1 MAHYEHYHGEYGAR
15 LGSNQS
21 VLGAVNE
28 PEIDRFGFAL
38 FLLLLNAPRRYL
50 MDLYNNY
57 TDGVVRRVTLKKHL
71 SDLCKDWHES
81 VLYVSSISCFT
92 TRNVSDSS
100 HRTRTQATILLNAN
114 VAYLAIPNMA
124 PEDAHQS
131 SAGRVA
137 SLVSIIMSLGSAVTG
152 LILTWKHGDN
162 PSEISEAVCNNP
174 PTRFT

>member
-1 MAHYEHYHGEYGAR
+1 
-15 LGSNQS
+15 
-21 VLGAVNE
+21 
-28 PEIDRFGFAL
+28 
-38 FLLLLNAPRRYL
+38 

-81 VLYVSSISCFT
+81 VLYVGFISYFT
-92 TRNVSDSS
+92 ARNVSNSP
-100 HRTRTQATILLNAN
+100 HHTRAQATILLNAN

-124 PEDAHQS
+124 PENVHQS

-162 PSEISEAVCNNP
+162 PSEISEAVGTNP
-174 PTRFT
+174 LSIFNTRFM

>member
-1 MAHYEHYHGEYGAR
+1 
-15 LGSNQS
+15 
-21 VLGAVNE
+21 
-28 PEIDRFGFAL
+28 
-38 FLLLLNAPRRYL
+38 

-57 TDGVVRRVTLKKHL
+57 TDCVVRRVTLKKHL

-92 TRNVSDSS
+92 TRNVSNLS
-100 HRTRTQATILLNAN
+100 HMHTQATILLNAN

-124 PEDAHQS
+124 PENVHQS

-162 PSEISEAVCNNP
+162 PSEISEAVGTNP
-174 PTRFT
+174 PSLLDLRSTYQSFCVD